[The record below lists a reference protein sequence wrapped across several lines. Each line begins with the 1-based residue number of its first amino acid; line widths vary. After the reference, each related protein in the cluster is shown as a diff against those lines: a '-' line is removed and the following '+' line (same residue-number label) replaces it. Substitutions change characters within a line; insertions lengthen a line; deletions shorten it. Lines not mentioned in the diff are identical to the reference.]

1 MAQCVALCRCV
12 SYYFLP
18 PMCTMEQ
25 DPADTCCQRA
35 RCYPEK
41 PSTTTTSTTPVA
53 ITAQTASG
61 PSGTGPTVKPGS
73 TFTSHTGTGTVI
85 NITPNIGTGPSGT
98 GPTVNPGSTFTSHT
112 GTGTVINI
120 TPNIGTGP
128 SGTGPT
134 VNPGSTFTSHTGT
147 GTVAVITPETPTG
160 ISGTKSTPGSLGSTF
175 TDHTGTGPVINITPN
190 IPTGPSGTGPTV
202 NISGT
207 ITSHTGAQGRGL
219 GLSTSAVFV
228 ESFPTIGISLARQHD
243 RKKKSGDLR
252 TRIFIVPVQVYKNFF
267 YFYWVV
273 QWSFFAQMNALCN
286 LSHKKSREVPASLLG
301 RFLSRR
307 CFTLCITIKIKPRMV
322 KQYKCHH
329 FCSSKNYQGKGMKKK
344 CLCIV
349 FQLTRRLRVCRK
361 NVFWASYSTS
371 NKLLLVARHILT
383 TGLQKC
389 L

>member
-1 MAQCVALCRCV
+1 MCAQQGTVCLAHMAQCVALCRCM

-41 PSTTTTSTTPVA
+41 PSTTTTPTTPVA

-98 GPTVNPGSTFTSHT
+98 GPM
-112 GTGTVINI
+112 
-120 TPNIGTGP
+120 
-128 SGTGPT
+128 

-190 IPTGPSGTGPTV
+190 IPTGPSGTGPTI

-219 GLSTSAVFV
+219 GLSTSAVFI
-228 ESFPTIGISLARQHD
+228 ESFPTLGISLARQHD

-252 TRIFIVPVQVYKNFF
+252 IRIFIAQYKFPRIF
-267 YFYWVV
+267 
-273 QWSFFAQMNALCN
+273 SI
-286 LSHKKSREVPASLLG
+286 STG
-301 RFLSRR
+301 RF
-307 CFTLCITIKIKPRMV
+307 
-322 KQYKCHH
+322 
-329 FCSSKNYQGKGMKKK
+329 NEA
-344 CLCIV
+344 CL
-349 FQLTRRLRVCRK
+349 
-361 NVFWASYSTS
+361 
-371 NKLLLVARHILT
+371 HE
-383 TGLQKC
+383 
-389 L
+389 